1 VFQHQQGFF
10 YAQNLGFSKVCQVD
24 QNTFYLILI
33 IFHFVIL
40 SIAKSHNTTGSCTM
54 IHMMTG
60 KEEQGF
66 YSQLGQKIAEIR
78 KQINLTQ
85 VQLAEMLG
93 LTQPVLANYENGR
106 RKIPVSVLIE
116 IAITLEI
123 PLEDLLPVD
132 LNKKRRGPITK
143 MDKELAKIKH
153 LPVNQQKMVLE
164 VIQSMLKHQ

>member
-1 VFQHQQGFF
+1 
-10 YAQNLGFSKVCQVD
+10 
-24 QNTFYLILI
+24 
-33 IFHFVIL
+33 
-40 SIAKSHNTTGSCTM
+40 M